1 MLAHSLDRM
10 SPEPEL
16 RSARV
21 WDLPTRA
28 FHWLLAA
35 TVVASIVSA
44 KIGGNA
50 MAWHMRFGLLA
61 MALLLF
67 RLAWGFVGGHWSR
80 FTTFVY
86 GPRQVIEYLRGAS
99 GPAGRYDIGHSPL
112 GSLSVFALIGLLV
125 CQVATGLVAD
135 DEIATLGPL
144 NRFVEP
150 ALALKAT
157 GWHETFGQYLIIAM
171 VVLHVAAVA
180 YYRLGKERDL
190 IGAMWHGDQPVPAGA
205 PVSADGVPQR
215 SLALLL
221 FAAAAALA
229 WWIGSLG

>member
-1 MLAHSLDRM
+1 M

-28 FHWLLAA
+28 FHWVLAA
-35 TVVASIVSA
+35 IVIASIASA

-50 MAWHMRFGLLA
+50 MVWHVRLGLLA
-61 MALLLF
+61 LALLLF
-67 RLAWGFVGGHWSR
+67 RLVWGFVGGHWSR
-80 FTTFVY
+80 FSSFVY
-86 GPRQVIEYLRGAS
+86 GPRHVVEYLRGDS

-112 GSLSVFALIGLLV
+112 GALSVFALLALLIF
-125 CQVATGLVAD
+125 QVATGLVAD

-144 NRFVEP
+144 NRFVDS

-157 GWHETFGQYLIIAM
+157 GWHESFGQYLIIAM
-171 VVLHVAAVA
+171 IVLHVAAVA
-180 YYRLGKERDL
+180 YYMLRKQRNLV
-190 IGAMWHGDQPVPAGA
+190 GAMWHGDQPV
-205 PVSADGVPQR
+205 SADAPASAVGVAQR
-215 SLALLL
+215 ALALLL
-221 FAAAAALA
+221 FAAAGALA

>member
-16 RSARV
+16 HSARV

-112 GSLSVFALIGLLV
+112 GSLSVFALIA
-125 CQVATGLVAD
+125 CSSARS
-135 DEIATLGPL
+135 P
-144 NRFVEP
+144 
-150 ALALKAT
+150 
-157 GWHETFGQYLIIAM
+157 
-171 VVLHVAAVA
+171 
-180 YYRLGKERDL
+180 
-190 IGAMWHGDQPVPAGA
+190 PVWSPTT
-205 PVSADGVPQR
+205 R
-215 SLALLL
+215 SPPSGRSTA
-221 FAAAAALA
+221 
-229 WWIGSLG
+229 SSSRRSR

>member
-1 MLAHSLDRM
+1 MLAHRLDRM
-10 SPEPEL
+10 SPESEL

-67 RLAWGFVGGHWSR
+67 RLAWGFVGGRWSR
-80 FTTFVY
+80 FTSFVY
-86 GPRQVIEYLRGAS
+86 GPRQVLEYLRGGS

-112 GSLSVFALIGLLV
+112 GSLSVFALLALLV

-150 ALALKAT
+150 TLGLKAT
-157 GWHETFGQYLIIAM
+157 GWHESFGQYLIIAM
-171 VVLHVAAVA
+171 VVLHVSAVA
-180 YYRLGKERDL
+180 YYVLRKRRNL
-190 IGAMWHGDQPVPAGA
+190 IGAMWHGDQPVAAGTPA
-205 PVSADGVPQR
+205 SADGLPQR
-215 SLALLL
+215 ALALAL

-229 WWIGSLG
+229 GWIGSLG